1 MYLYI
6 FDATEVSEVCYYAD
20 PIPSVE
26 LSPWRQQ
33 WDAESDT
40 ESNTDSAE
48 RHTMDNGGP
57 REGDR
62 HYSIDAKLKELQ
74 QTTSTRQST
83 LLDSG
88 MEIGPPARPCFPE
101 KGHHLYEVFTR
112 RLGSVC
118 KESRQ

>member
-26 LSPWRQQ
+26 VTLWRHQ

-48 RHTMDNGGP
+48 RHIMDNGGP

-74 QTTSTRQST
+74 QTTTTRQST
-83 LLDSG
+83 LIDSD
-88 MEIGPPARPCFPE
+88 PRPVHVSQKKDITCTKCLQAVSGQCVE
-101 KGHHLYEVFTR
+101 
-112 RLGSVC
+112 
-118 KESRQ
+118 

>member
-26 LSPWRQQ
+26 LTPWRQQ
-33 WDAESDT
+33 WDADLESDT
-40 ESNTDSAE
+40 ESKLNTDSAE
-48 RHTMDNGGP
+48 RYTMDNGGP

-74 QTTSTRQST
+74 RTTNTRQST
-83 LLDSG
+83 LIDSG
-88 MEIGPPARPCFPE
+88 MEIGPPSMFPR
-101 KGHHLYEVFTR
+101 KSTSPVRSVYTPSR
-112 RLGSVC
+112 GSV
-118 KESRQ
+118 